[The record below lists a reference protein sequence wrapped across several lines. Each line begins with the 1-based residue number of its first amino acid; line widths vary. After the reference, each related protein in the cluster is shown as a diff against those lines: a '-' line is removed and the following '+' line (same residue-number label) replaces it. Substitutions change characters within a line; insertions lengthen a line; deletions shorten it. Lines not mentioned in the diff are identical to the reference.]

1 MVIRRIALSIAL
13 TLGLGTAGFLSGTAS
28 AASGGGGSGGS
39 GQFKNLKP
47 VKAPSPCTNDPGV
60 SNTAINVGAILPQSG
75 PSAPSF
81 ADSEKGMRARFDLA
95 NSSGELGKRKINFT
109 VADDVGDPARNV
121 TAAQRLVEQDNVFGI
136 VENSLSADA
145 SAKYLN
151 QKGIPV
157 AGWHLGLAAFGTYPN
172 MFGWRNSFPPDAGQN
187 TFTSLNVDFL
197 KTKNATKVAL
207 VGANTSNS
215 SSFVNQIA
223 KSIQLVGGKGMKVVY
238 KTTSVTV
245 DQRDF
250 TAEAQKIK
258 DSGADAVVTGMD
270 FLQDTALSAAL
281 TQDNYKVKV
290 TLFPAAEDTRIL
302 HLPGI
307 EGAYFG
313 TEVIPFELNPPAYQT
328 YKTQMQKEGNQL
340 IDAEVPYIGWLSADT
355 FIEGLKAAGVS
366 CPTRKGFIANL
377 RLEKG
382 WTAHGAFNPVDF
394 AKAFGKPLYCVY
406 FVQVLNAT
414 FVPQFQGKPFCATR
428 AISGN
433 KVTTLTPTDVA
444 NA

>member
-1 MVIRRIALSIAL
+1 VAL
-13 TLGLGTAGFLSGTAS
+13 TIVAALALGSTGLITGTAS
-28 AASGGGGSGGS
+28 AATGGGGGSGQLHNPTRVNAAGS
-39 GQFKNLKP
+39 
-47 VKAPSPCTNDPGV
+47 CTNDPGV
-60 SNTAINVGAILPQSG
+60 SDTEIKVGAILPQSG

-81 ADSEKGMRARFDLA
+81 SDSEKGMRARFDLA

-109 VADDVGDPARNV
+109 VADDAGDPARNV
-121 TAAQRLVEQDNVFGI
+121 TAAQKLVEQDNVFGI

-157 AGWHLGLAAFGTYPN
+157 TGWHLGLASFGTYKN
-172 MFGWRNSFPPDAGQN
+172 MFGWRNSFPPDAGKN
-187 TFTSLNVDFL
+187 TYTSLNVDFL
-197 KTKNATKVAL
+197 KTKPVTKVAL
-207 VGANTSNS
+207 VAANTANS
-215 SSFVNQIA
+215 SSFVDQID
-223 KSIQLVGGKGMKVVY
+223 KSIKAIAGKSLKVVY

-270 FLQDTALSAAL
+270 FLQDTALSAAI
-281 TQDNYKVKV
+281 TQANYKVNV
-290 TLFPAAEDTRIL
+290 TLFPAAEDSRIL

-313 TEVIPFELNPPAYQT
+313 TEVIPFEENPPAYQT
-328 YKTQMQKEGNQL
+328 YSAQMQKEGFTPVYS
-340 IDAEVPYIGWLSADT
+340 EVPYIGWLSADA

-366 CPTRKGFIANL
+366 CPTRKGFITKL
-377 RLEKG
+377 RAEKN
-382 WTAHGAFNPVDF
+382 WTGHGAFNPVDF

-406 FVQVLNAT
+406 FVQVVNAA
-414 FVPQFQGKPFCATR
+414 FVPQFQGKPFCATH
-428 AISGN
+428 AINGN
-433 KVTTLTPTDVA
+433 KVTVLTPSQIA

>member
-1 MVIRRIALSIAL
+1 MVIRRVTLAIVTALAL
-13 TLGLGTAGFLSGTAS
+13 GSTGLISGTAS
-28 AASGGGGSGGS
+28 AASGGGGGS
-39 GQFKNLKP
+39 GQFQNLKP
-47 VKAPSPCTNDPGV
+47 IKAPSPCTNDPGV
-60 SNTAINVGAILPQSG
+60 SNTEIKVGAILPQSG

-81 ADSEKGMRARFDLA
+81 SDSEKGMRARVDLA
-95 NSSGELGKRKINFT
+95 NSSGELGNRKITLT
-109 VADDVGDPARNV
+109 VADDAGDPARNV
-121 TAAQRLVEQDNVFGI
+121 TAAQKLVEQDNVFGI

-157 AGWHLGLAAFGTYPN
+157 TGWHLGLASFGTYPN
-172 MFGWRNSFPPDAGQN
+172 MFGWRNSFPPDAGKN

-197 KTKNATKVAL
+197 NTKGVHKIAL
-207 VGANTSNS
+207 VAANTANS
-215 SSFVNQIA
+215 SSFVDQID
-223 KSIQLVGGKGMKVVY
+223 KSIKAVGKGMKVVY

-270 FLQDTALSAAL
+270 FLQDTALSAAI

-307 EGAYFG
+307 ESAYFG

-328 YKTQMQKEGNQL
+328 YKAQMQKEGSQP
-340 IDAEVPYIGWLSADT
+340 IDSEVPYIGWLTADT
-355 FIEGLKAAGVS
+355 FVEGLKAAGVS
-366 CPTRKGFIANL
+366 CPTRKAFIANL

-394 AKAFGKPLYCVY
+394 TKAFGKPLYCVY
-406 FVQVLNAT
+406 FVQVVNAA
-414 FVPQFQGKPFCATR
+414 FVPQFGGKPFCATH
-428 AISGN
+428 IINGT
-433 KVTTLTPTDVA
+433 KVTPLTPAQIA

>member
-1 MVIRRIALSIAL
+1 MVIRRVTLAIVTALAL
-13 TLGLGTAGFLSGTAS
+13 GSTGLISGTAS
-28 AASGGGGSGGS
+28 AASGGGGGS
-39 GQFKNLKP
+39 GQFQNLKP
-47 VKAPSPCTNDPGV
+47 IKAPSPCTNDPGV
-60 SNTAINVGAILPQSG
+60 SNTEIKVGAILPQSG

-81 ADSEKGMRARFDLA
+81 SDSEKGMRARIDMA
-95 NSSGELGKRKINFT
+95 NSSGELGNRKITLT
-109 VADDVGDPARNV
+109 VADDAGDPARNV
-121 TAAQRLVEQDNVFGI
+121 TAAQKLVEQDNVFGI
-136 VENSLSADA
+136 LENSLSADA

-157 AGWHLGLAAFGTYPN
+157 TGWHLGLASFGTYPN

-197 KTKNATKVAL
+197 NTKGVHKIAL
-207 VGANTSNS
+207 VGANTANS
-215 SSFVNQIA
+215 SSFVDQID
-223 KSIQLVGGKGMKVVY
+223 KSIKAVGKGMKVVY

-270 FLQDTALSAAL
+270 FLQDTALSAAI
-281 TQDNYKVKV
+281 TQDSYKVKV
-290 TLFPAAEDTRIL
+290 TLFPAAEDSRIL

-307 EGAYFG
+307 ETAYFG
-313 TEVIPFELNPPAYQT
+313 TETIPFELSPPAYQT
-328 YKTQMQKEGNQL
+328 YKAQMQKEGSQP
-340 IDAEVPYIGWLSADT
+340 IDSEVPYIGWLTADT
-355 FIEGLKAAGVS
+355 FVEGLKAAGVS
-366 CPTRKGFIANL
+366 CPTRKAFIANL

-394 AKAFGKPLYCVY
+394 TKVFGKPLYCVY
-406 FVQVLNAT
+406 FVQVLNAA
-414 FVPQFQGKPFCATR
+414 FVPQFGGKPFCATH
-428 AISGN
+428 AINGT
-433 KVTTLTPTDVA
+433 KVTALTPSQIA